1 MVITKVPDCLCH
13 TVVTVAYQKCKHYC
27 HLPDKLSF
35 LNNNQPSTIASNF
48 FVPNS
53 VGRRILHTVHSV
65 SEILIFNAHALS
77 RVIMRLL
84 PTVVLRYRWERKKV
98 PHIWVVPNGTSTFS
112 VLENQINEIFKLGLF
127 EAAKAEGGRLVKEA
141 DFEAEKKIPTKK
153 I

>member
-53 VGRRILHTVHSV
+53 VGRRILNTVHSGC
-65 SEILIFNAHALS
+65 EILIFNAHAQIWPALPANFLTL
-77 RVIMRLL
+77 RV
-84 PTVVLRYRWERKKV
+84 WEGAGASQDDKY
-98 PHIWVVPNGTSTFS
+98 
-112 VLENQINEIFKLGLF
+112 FKWQ
-127 EAAKAEGGRLVKEA
+127 
-141 DFEAEKKIPTKK
+141 
-153 I
+153 